1 MRFPQGHPRHLAEL
15 TLYHPRDPFDMK
27 KTFLIFLMLVLP
39 WQAIAAMERN
49 FDHLSG
55 GGGMHGSK
63 ALIKHMVEHA
73 EHVLH
78 HHDEDGDG
86 DDGGT
91 DANGG
96 THVDNSQKSVHHL
109 ADYDQAGSMHLL
121 LPALGVPFSATITR
135 FPPAFWRDPFRTRSV
150 VPLLRPPRLPA

>member
-1 MRFPQGHPRHLAEL
+1 MHARFAWL
-15 TLYHPRDPFDMK
+15 TSYNPRDPFDMK
-27 KTFLIFLMLVLP
+27 KAFLIFLMLVLP

-49 FDHLSG
+49 FDHLAG
-55 GGGMHGSK
+55 GGGTHGSK
-63 ALIKHMVEHA
+63 ALIEHMVEHA

-78 HHDEDGDG
+78 HHDEDGEDG
-86 DDGGT
+86 AGGAGGA

-121 LPALGVPFSATITR
+121 LPALGAPLSLAVTR
-135 FPPAFWRDPFRTRSV
+135 SPPAFWRDPFRTRSV